1 MQQNGSREKAWV
13 GTWAAAQQLV
23 EEHNMPPE
31 PGLANNTLRQ
41 VIRVSLGGEKIRLK
55 FSNEYG
61 NSPLHIK
68 AAQLAVARGGSA
80 IDTSSL
86 KEISFGGDKSV
97 SIAPGEVVV
106 SDTLDYELPG
116 LTTMAITLYFG
127 EVPADLTGHPGSRT
141 TSYIMPGKALAAREM
156 STAICTDHWYI
167 ISGLDILSEDPEVA
181 AVVALGDSITDGRGS
196 TTNGNDRWTDV
207 LADRLQADSATVK
220 IGVLNQGIGGN
231 RVLRGGLGPTALS
244 RFERD
249 VLDQSGVRYLIVFE
263 GVNDIGEEGH
273 EVETAEELIQAYR
286 LFIEKAHEQGI
297 LVYGATIL
305 PFGGSQY
312 DNKENEETRLKVNHW
327 IRNSG
332 AFDAVLDFAAAVEDP
347 EEPGKLYN
355 LYDCGDHLHLSPA
368 GYKKLAETIDL
379 ALFRTENR

>member
-1 MQQNGSREKAWV
+1 
-13 GTWAAAQQLV
+13 
-23 EEHNMPPE
+23 
-31 PGLANNTLRQ
+31 
-41 VIRVSLGGEKIRLK
+41 
-55 FSNEYG
+55 
-61 NSPLHIK
+61 
-68 AAQLAVARGGSA
+68 
-80 IDTSSL
+80 
-86 KEISFGGDKSV
+86 
-97 SIAPGEVVV
+97 
-106 SDTLDYELPG
+106 
-116 LTTMAITLYFG
+116 
-127 EVPADLTGHPGSRT
+127 
-141 TSYIMPGKALAAREM
+141 
-156 STAICTDHWYI
+156 
-167 ISGLDILSEDPEVA
+167 
-181 AVVALGDSITDGRGS
+181 
-196 TTNGNDRWTDV
+196 
-207 LADRLQADSATVK
+207 
-220 IGVLNQGIGGN
+220 
-231 RVLRGGLGPTALS
+231 
-244 RFERD
+244 

-273 EVETAEELIQAYR
+273 EAETAEELIQAYR

>member
-80 IDTSSL
+80 IDTSSI

-156 STAICTDHWYI
+156 STAICTDYWYI

-263 GVNDIGEEGH
+263 GVNDIGEEGYKP
-273 EVETAEELIQAYR
+273 ETAEELIKAYR